1 MEIDKTCLSNSY
13 KSMNDFFEE
22 MELDSELLYQFYLAF
37 RGQQNSFPM
46 KMYDR
51 ELVRKRI
58 ENMIEQEKN
67 VDIRQLTEVYGFSTR
82 WIQEVI
88 KQKERRRVHG

>member
-1 MEIDKTCLSNSY
+1 
-13 KSMNDFFEE
+13 
-22 MELDSELLYQFYLAF
+22 DSELLYQFYLAF
-37 RGQQNSFPM
+37 RGQQISFPM

-58 ENMIEQEKN
+58 ENMIEQEKT

-82 WIQEVI
+82 WIQSI
-88 KQKERRRVHG
+88 IRQQQKEQHVHG

>member
-1 MEIDKTCLSNSY
+1 MEIDETCLSNSY

-37 RGQQNSFPM
+37 RGQQISFPM

-67 VDIRQLTEVYGFSTR
+67 CRYPSIDRSLWFLCKMDS
-82 WIQEVI
+82 
-88 KQKERRRVHG
+88 KSN